1 MLYVIQ
7 VLAAILVGTAIGAAI
22 NPRNSVLR
30 ISSLIAA
37 ALGVVA
43 VVMGSGLV
51 LIIATAI
58 FLGVQS
64 LQRDPV
70 PARA

>member
-22 NPRNSVLR
+22 NPRNSLLR

-37 ALGVVA
+37 ALGSVA
-43 VVMGSGLV
+43 VFMGSGML

>member
-7 VLAAILVGTAIGAAI
+7 VLAAILIGTAIGAAI
-22 NPRNSVLR
+22 NPRNTVLR

-43 VVMGSGLV
+43 VFMGSGLV
-51 LIIATAI
+51 LIVATVI

>member
-7 VLAAILVGTAIGAAI
+7 VLAAILIGTAIGAAI
-22 NPRNSVLR
+22 NPRNTVLR

-43 VVMGSGLV
+43 VFMGSGLV